1 MRKAVVALV
10 VFLLAFSVVAAGCI
24 SSSSTSSK
32 TSTSATQSP
41 TSSTT
46 SSKTSSA
53 PSAKP
58 ITLVVITRHDTTI
71 TYMAKEMF
79 LKSQLAKEYHI
90 TNIKFINVPEAMWPY
105 YVKEGADVGWG
116 GGPTL
121 FNQLYMK
128 GLLAPITDKK
138 VLGLLNTQIPTQLAG
153 QPMVLEKNG
162 KVYWIASAVSSFGF
176 TVNKQVLKKYNLPF
190 PTKWE
195 DIATPAW
202 ARTPPQYGIADPTKS
217 TSNTRIYQIILQAFG
232 WEKGWRIMTIIA
244 ANSKV
249 YEASDLVRDA
259 VINGQIAAGNTIDF
273 YGYTAMK
280 KNPNCVYVIPKGE
293 SIINGDPIALL
304 KYSKHPQA
312 AQAFIYWVLTEGQAL
327 WMSPNINRL
336 PANPR
341 VFNYTV
347 TSEWAKVL
355 GLSSSDVGKT
365 YAQARPVLLKNYEAA
380 TKAKGIPFNGTEAL
394 DTVNSLQYYFKATLV
409 DENGPLRQAWM
420 AIVNA
425 YEKGKITKQQFDE
438 LENELTAPIQFK
450 DPKTGKMVTF
460 TEQYAKSINNDFSNA
475 TFLNQIMN
483 EWRQAALNKYNKVLS
498 DLKKM
503 ESG

>member
-1 MRKAVVALV
+1 MKKAAVALV
-10 VFLLAFSVVAAGCI
+10 VSLLAFSVVAAGCI
-24 SSSSTSSK
+24 SSSSNTSS
-32 TSTSATQSP
+32 SG
-41 TSSTT
+41 
-46 SSKTSSA
+46 
-53 PSAKP
+53 

-90 TNIKFINVPEAMWPY
+90 ANIKFIPVAEAMWY
-105 YVKEGADVGWG
+105 SYVKEGADVGWG

-121 FNQLYMK
+121 FDQLYMK
-128 GLLAPITDKK
+128 GLLAPITNKK
-138 VLGLLNTQIPTQLAG
+138 ILGLLNTQIPTQLAG
-153 QPMVLEKNG
+153 QPMILKKNG
-162 KVYWIASAVSSFGF
+162 SVYWIASAVSSFGF

-190 PTKWE
+190 PTTWQ
-195 DIATPAW
+195 DVANYTW
-202 ARTPPQYGIADPTKS
+202 ARNPPQYGIADPTKS

-232 WEKGWRIMTIIA
+232 WEKGWRIMTLIA
-244 ANSKV
+244 ANSRV
-249 YEASDLVRDA
+249 YEASDAVRDA

-280 KNPNCVYVIPKGE
+280 KNPNCVYVIPKGQ

-312 AQAFIYWVLTEGQAL
+312 AQAFIYWVLTQGQAL

-336 PANPR
+336 PANPK

-347 TSEWAKVL
+347 TSDWAKVL

-365 YAQARPVLLKNYEAA
+365 FGQARPVLLKNYEAA
-380 TKAKGIPFNGTEAL
+380 TKAQGIPFNGTEAL
-394 DTVNSLQYYFKATLV
+394 DTVNSLQEYFKATLV
-409 DENGPLRQAWM
+409 DENGPLHNAWIAVVQAY
-420 AIVNA
+420 NN
-425 YEKGKITKQQFDE
+425 KKITKKQFLQ
-438 LENELTAPIQFK
+438 LENELTAPITFK

-460 TEQYAKSINNDFSNA
+460 TEQYAKSINNDFSNPS
-475 TFLNQIMN
+475 FLNEIMN
-483 EWRQAALNKYNKVLS
+483 EWRQAASNKYNKVLS

-503 ESG
+503 EGS